1 MRGFNLKVQVK
12 ARAIKMKNSN
22 LDLQYDLRNEEE
34 DEQDKLVIKGEKK
47 EARGDILLQE
57 YDDENE
63 EKQLVSD
70 DSDDQHRSETKMMQA
85 LKEEEQNFC
94 MNDDSDDNASE
105 DNLRDRDLYQQ
116 VYLKRNDSIEDVM
129 RQTTRAQNNFIQ
141 EVQVMITKKD
151 QLEAAP
157 RIIQNKNKIAV
168 ELQKAASGMN
178 QPIVSLSQE
187 AAQSLQ
193 LKGTT
198 IEKPKPEVGNQL

>member
-1 MRGFNLKVQVK
+1 
-12 ARAIKMKNSN
+12 MKNSN

-57 YDDENE
+57 FDDENE

-129 RQTTRAQNNFIQ
+129 R
-141 EVQVMITKKD
+141 
-151 QLEAAP
+151 
-157 RIIQNKNKIAV
+157 
-168 ELQKAASGMN
+168 
-178 QPIVSLSQE
+178 
-187 AAQSLQ
+187 
-193 LKGTT
+193 
-198 IEKPKPEVGNQL
+198 